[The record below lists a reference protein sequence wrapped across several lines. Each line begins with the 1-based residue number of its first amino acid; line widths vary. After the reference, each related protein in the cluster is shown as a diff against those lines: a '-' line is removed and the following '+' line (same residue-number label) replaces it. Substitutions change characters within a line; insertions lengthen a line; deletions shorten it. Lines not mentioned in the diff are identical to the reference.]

1 MITVI
6 RNAEILSIDIP
17 ASSTMTGDIVI
28 RNGLIECCG
37 PAAADGW
44 LERADRVIEAHGRL
58 AMPGLVNGHIHS
70 TSAFMKGAFEGLPL
84 EVYMLYEAPLDALS
98 HSPRL
103 YYLRAMLTAIDMLK
117 QGVVALRDDAH
128 FFGDPTVEGAD
139 AIFEAY
145 RDSGMRASVGFGIP
159 NVVEHS
165 KIPRLRDFLS
175 DEQAASMDAAELPSA
190 AQIRYFYDTMF
201 ERWHR
206 QEGGRLL
213 VHASCSTPHRV
224 DMETYRALVD
234 MALRHDVSFDV
245 HMLETKT
252 QNVHAMEREGKS
264 LVRYLYDAGLL
275 TEHTISIH
283 SVWADEDDLDLIAKA
298 GAVIAHNPI
307 SNLKLGS
314 GVMPLRSVLERGIP
328 VCIGTDEA
336 SVDEANNLWFNAKLA
351 SLLPKISSFRFR
363 DWPVAGH
370 LLQALTAGGARAMR
384 RQEMAGCL
392 AAGRDA
398 DIILVDTRSSAFI
411 PRNDLNR
418 QLVGAE
424 NGSSVSHVFV
434 AGDLVMEDGVLTRVD
449 EQAIYDEVEALWPQ
463 YASLRDTA
471 NSDADALA
479 PAYEKSYAYSAARE
493 TGLGRVLPA
502 SRPQGRR

>member
-17 ASSTMTGDIVI
+17 ASTTLTGDIVV
-28 RNGLIECCG
+28 RNGIIECCG
-37 PAAADGW
+37 PAAAEGW
-44 LERADRVIEAHGRL
+44 LERADHVIDAEGRL

-103 YYLRAMLTAIDMLK
+103 YYLRAMLTAIDMLR
-117 QGVVALRDDAH
+117 QGVVALRDDVH
-128 FFGDPTVEGAD
+128 FFGGPTVEGAD

-145 RDSGMRASVGFGIP
+145 RDSGIRASVGFGIP

-175 DEQAASMDAAELPSA
+175 TEQAASMEAAELPSA
-190 AQIRYFYDTMF
+190 AQIRFFYDAIF
-201 ERWHR
+201 DRWHR

-224 DMETYRALVD
+224 DMDTYRALVD
-234 MALRHDVSFDV
+234 MATRHDVSFDV
-245 HMLETKT
+245 HLLETKT
-252 QNVHAMEREGKS
+252 QNVHSMEREGKS
-264 LVRYLYDAGLL
+264 LVRHLYDAGLL

-283 SVWADEDDLDLIAKA
+283 SVWTDEDDLDLIART

-363 DWPVAGH
+363 DWPLSGH

-384 RQEMAGCL
+384 RHEGAGCL
-392 AAGRDA
+392 APGRDA
-398 DIILVDTRSSAFI
+398 DIILVDTRSAAFI

-418 QLVGAE
+418 QLVGGE

-434 AGDLVMEDGVLTRVD
+434 AGDLVMEEGVLTRID
-449 EQAIYDEVEALWPQ
+449 ERAVYDEIEALWPQ
-463 YASLRDTA
+463 YAAMRDAA
-471 NSDADALA
+471 NREADALA